1 MTDNKRIAKNTIF
14 MYVRMI
20 FVMVVS
26 LYTSRV
32 VLHTLGVEDYGTYQV
47 VGGIVGFLSILN
59 TTLST
64 GTSRFLM
71 FELGAGDK
79 ERLQKTFSTLLN
91 AHYAL
96 ATVVVILAETIGL
109 WFVYNKL
116 IIPANRMNAAIV
128 TYHISVLT
136 AFFGLTQTPYSA
148 SIKSHERM
156 DIYAYTSI
164 IEVSAKL
171 LIVYLLAISPIDKLV
186 FYALLLAIV
195 SIAMM
200 IFYRW
205 YCVHK
210 FQECRYSFSFDKK
223 IFIQVTSYC
232 GWNLFSNTAGVLN
245 SQGMI
250 ILLNMFFNPGVVTA
264 LSVATTVKNAANSF
278 VENYRVASVP
288 QIVKQ
293 YAAGDFENSKKL
305 VLSSTKYSYFLL
317 FLMGLPIF
325 LVSPELL
332 MIWLKIVPDYSV
344 IFLRFIIVI
353 CFFELFNGGFYTAIN
368 AVGRIREYSIIYPT
382 VMFLC
387 FPVVYF
393 SFKMDYS
400 PIAVTV
406 VMLVANAIIS
416 LIVMPLLVVKIANYS
431 FKEIYDLFKTCLF
444 VTLPS
449 LPIPFMVYYFLQGEG
464 IWMKFLLTTV
474 TSVANVVLCVWF
486 IGIDHEMRSRII
498 SFVKSK
504 IQNNGLFQAD
514 KK

>member
-1 MTDNKRIAKNTIF
+1 

-96 ATVVVILAETIGL
+96 AIVVVILAETIGL

-164 IEVSAKL
+164 IEVSPKL

-186 FYALLLAIV
+186 FYAILLAIV

-210 FQECRYSFSFDKK
+210 FQECRYSFSFDKR

-305 VLSSTKYSYFLL
+305 VLSSTKYSY
-317 FLMGLPIF
+317 
-325 LVSPELL
+325 
-332 MIWLKIVPDYSV
+332 Y
-344 IFLRFIIVI
+344 
-353 CFFELFNGGFYTAIN
+353 FF
-368 AVGRIREYSIIYPT
+368 
-382 VMFLC
+382 
-387 FPVVYF
+387 
-393 SFKMDYS
+393 
-400 PIAVTV
+400 
-406 VMLVANAIIS
+406 
-416 LIVMPLLVVKIANYS
+416 
-431 FKEIYDLFKTCLF
+431 
-444 VTLPS
+444 
-449 LPIPFMVYYFLQGEG
+449 
-464 IWMKFLLTTV
+464 
-474 TSVANVVLCVWF
+474 
-486 IGIDHEMRSRII
+486 
-498 SFVKSK
+498 
-504 IQNNGLFQAD
+504 
-514 KK
+514 

>member
-1 MTDNKRIAKNTIF
+1 

-47 VGGIVGFLSILN
+47 VGGIVGFLSFLN
-59 TTLST
+59 ITLSS

-79 ERLQKTFSTLLN
+79 ERLQKTFSTLLTT
-91 AHYAL
+91 HYML
-96 ATVVVILAETIGL
+96 AVIVVIFSETIGL

-116 IIPANRMNAAIV
+116 VIPPARMDAAVI
-128 TYHISVLT
+128 TYHISVFT
-136 AFFGLTQTPYSA
+136 AFFSLTQTPYAA

-164 IEVSAKL
+164 FDVTAKL
-171 LIVYLLAISPIDKLV
+171 VIVYLLAISPIDRLV
-186 FYALLLAIV
+186 FYAILLAIV
-195 SIAMM
+195 SISMM
-200 IFYRW
+200 MFYRW
-205 YCVHK
+205 YCVRK
-210 FQECRYSFSFDKK
+210 FPECKYHFFFDKK
-223 IFIQVTSYC
+223 IFYHVTSYC

-250 ILLNMFFNPGVVTA
+250 ILLNMFFNAGVVTA

-293 YAAGDFENSKKL
+293 YAAGDLESSKSL

-317 FLMGLPIF
+317 YIMGLPIF
-325 LVSPELL
+325 LVAPELL
-332 MIWLKIVPDYSV
+332 KLWLKIVPEYSV
-344 IFLRFIIVI
+344 VFLRFVIVI
-353 CFFELFNGGFYTAIN
+353 CFLELFNSGFYTALN
-368 AVGRIREYSIIYPT
+368 AVGRIREFSIIYPAI
-382 VMFLC
+382 MFLC
-387 FPVVYF
+387 FPVVYVA
-393 SFKMDYS
+393 FKMGYS
-400 PIAVTV
+400 PITV
-406 VMLVANAIIS
+406 SIVMLVANAIMS
-416 LIVMPLLVVKIANYS
+416 LVVMPRLVVKIANYS
-431 FKEIYDLFKTCLF
+431 FREIYELYKTCLL

-449 LPIPFMVYYFLQGEG
+449 LPIPILVYYLMRGEG
-464 IWMKFLLTTV
+464 IWMKFLV
-474 TSVANVVLCVWF
+474 ISFVSVVSVGLCVWY
-486 IGIDHEMRSRII
+486 IGVDKNMRTKIV

-504 IQNNGLFQAD
+504 ISR
-514 KK
+514 